1 MYGLAGSQERRRVSC
16 AKGAAQPTPKGA
28 GMPEKGSWVV
38 AVCAA
43 IAVLLGLPTLTV
55 LSTHVANQENHPSDE
70 ELAANFFSH
79 EARFDELVQMLTTD
93 YPRLAAKG
101 DAGIDLTTVA
111 SLATNAARSG
121 VYRGLLQQISVE
133 DLRYFPDSGKLVL
146 VPDGQENSER
156 PSKYYLYIPHA
167 QPRSLTPSDGYA
179 SRGPGVYVL
188 KGERPLKGSWFIRHD
203 MTIEV
208 AVAPY

>member
-1 MYGLAGSQERRRVSC
+1 MRRNCR
-16 AKGAAQPTPKGA
+16 AA
-28 GMPEKGSWVV
+28 
-38 AVCAA
+38 
-43 IAVLLGLPTLTV
+43 GLPTLTV

-133 DLRYFPDSGKLVL
+133 DLRYFPTPGSSSSCPTARRIRRDPQSTTFT
-146 VPDGQENSER
+146 
-156 PSKYYLYIPHA
+156 YLMRNRDP
-167 QPRSLTPSDGYA
+167 
-179 SRGPGVYVL
+179 
-188 KGERPLKGSWFIRHD
+188 
-203 MTIEV
+203 
-208 AVAPY
+208 